1 MMKKIFLLLFLLIF
15 IIPAGINARNIKI
28 TGRIVDEK
36 TVDPMSQATVVARA
50 LPDSIMLKGT
60 VSNETGS
67 FELSVRAVNEILLNI
82 SFLGYSN
89 YQKVITPGDNQII
102 DLGTIKMK
110 ESRKLLKETIVE
122 GQVPPIVV
130 KEDTIEYNVDSYK
143 MQPNSVVED
152 MLKKLPGVDVDSDGK
167 ITANGKEVKKV
178 FVDGKEFFSSDPT
191 VATKNLNTDIIDK
204 LQIIDKKSDLAQL
217 TGVDDGDDETVINLT
232 IKKGMKNGWFG
243 NILGAYGYAEENP
256 NRYEGSAM
264 VNRFEDNNQYS
275 VLGGINNINK

>member
-178 FVDGKEFFSSDPT
+178 PVKKWAAYMG
-191 VATKNLNTDIIDK
+191 NT
-204 LQIIDKKSDLAQL
+204 L
-217 TGVDDGDDETVINLT
+217 
-232 IKKGMKNGWFG
+232 F
-243 NILGAYGYAEENP
+243 
-256 NRYEGSAM
+256 
-264 VNRFEDNNQYS
+264 
-275 VLGGINNINK
+275 